1 LHPSD
6 KIGNLEIV
14 KLWKYLVLAAVV
26 VASVYVYLHWQE
38 FAYLWPRSSASSD
51 SNSEGNGAES
61 STSSATPVAHVG
73 RFNWR
78 RIGRP
83 EGFAVEMPC
92 DIRKIEVP
100 AFSERGATDE
110 VQMILCNPD
119 TETTFSVSWEDNPP
133 IARAGDR
140 SVDRILDGA
149 KEGAL
154 ARTQSTEVSESRSSP
169 GGLPGRDFVGRNAG
183 GGVISARLLYVGQ
196 RLYLLSAAF
205 PSDSARRDEDI
216 ARFFDSFSL
225 PAPSRIPETLPTA
238 LLPTGAH

>member
-6 KIGNLEIV
+6 KIGSLEIV
-14 KLWKYLVLAAVV
+14 KLWKYLVLAGVV
-26 VASVYVYLHWQE
+26 VAGVYVYLHWQE
-38 FAYLWPRSSASSD
+38 FAYLWSRSSD
-51 SNSEGNGAES
+51 SSDSSSGGNGAES
-61 STSSATPVAHVG
+61 SASSATPVHAG

-92 DIRKIEVP
+92 DVRKTEVP

-133 IARAGDR
+133 IARVGDR
-140 SVDRILDGA
+140 SVDHILDGA

-154 ARTQSTEVSESRSSP
+154 ARTQSIEVSESRSSP
-169 GGLPGRDFVGRNAG
+169 GGIPGRDFVGRNAG
-183 GGVISARLLYVGQ
+183 GGMISARLLYAGQ

-216 ARFFDSFSL
+216 ARFFNSFSL

-238 LLPTGAH
+238 VLPVEAR